1 MGILICPYAPK
12 LIIETCLKLDFFGTP
27 YSIIQINYREMG
39 HTFLLLII
47 MGGGGLKIKFYLAT
61 EVTITYTLIHQGKP
75 GLRWGANIETLSGH
89 LNI

>member
-1 MGILICPYAPK
+1 M
-12 LIIETCLKLDFFGTP
+12 
-27 YSIIQINYREMG
+27 
-39 HTFLLLII
+39 
-47 MGGGGLKIKFYLAT
+47 GGLKIKFYLAT